1 MRDHMIERPFVSAK
15 FLLAELPDRHV
26 PTVIPE
32 GFVVTKCP
40 TRTASGAHRTMRGG
54 SGGDTRPPITPT
66 NIMKAAYA
74 GSALRGYAATCKGN
88 VARRAPTKHQ

>member
-1 MRDHMIERPFVSAK
+1 MRDIDRPFISAK
-15 FLLAELPDRHV
+15 FLLASLPGDYV
-26 PTVIPE
+26 VPE

-88 VARRAPTKHQ
+88 VAR